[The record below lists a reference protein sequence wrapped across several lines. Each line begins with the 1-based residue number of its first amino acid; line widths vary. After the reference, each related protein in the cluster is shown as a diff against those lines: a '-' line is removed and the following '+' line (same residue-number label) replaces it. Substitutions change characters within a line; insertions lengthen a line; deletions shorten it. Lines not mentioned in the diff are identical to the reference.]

1 MYAEV
6 RIVKGQGQDKRGSEP
21 KLTDEEP
28 HNKEVRTRDHILNEA
43 MARERPVA
51 ERDGSLLISG

>member
-1 MYAEV
+1 M
-6 RIVKGQGQDKRGSEP
+6 VKCQGYDKWRSKL
-21 KLTDEEP
+21 KLTDEGP
-28 HNKEVRTRDHILNEA
+28 HNKEVKAGHHILNEA

>member
-6 RIVKGQGQDKRGSEP
+6 WMVKRQGHNRRGSEP

-28 HNKEVRTRDHILNEA
+28 HNKEVRTRGHVLNEA